1 MILYSWGINHSKLK
15 VTTGRLVQCWLES
28 PLCSLL
34 VAGPRLISH
43 LLAPI
48 SQSVTLPATWNLQ
61 LHLGLLKKARQ
72 PKWRRCS
79 QWRLTCPVACCK
91 IRRWK
96 GGVGWGG
103 DIMLLSS
110 LSNTANMLLSPPTLL
125 ESLWHHHLAPQEQ
138 PCDKSKYL
146 SKLTFHYLSDS
157 LVTYFEPPLCPYNS
171 S

>member
-1 MILYSWGINHSKLK
+1 MLVSKIWCLLKGSIYGNRIKAPPLPSLHSQTSYERPRFKKGRGNERVIKKRGTQMIPYSWGINHSKLK
-15 VTTGRLVQCWLES
+15 VTTGRLVQCWLDS

-34 VAGPRLISH
+34 VPGPRLISH

-91 IRRWK
+91 IRGWK
-96 GGVGWGG
+96 GGV
-103 DIMLLSS
+103 
-110 LSNTANMLLSPPTLL
+110 T
-125 ESLWHHHLAPQEQ
+125 
-138 PCDKSKYL
+138 
-146 SKLTFHYLSDS
+146 
-157 LVTYFEPPLCPYNS
+157 
-171 S
+171 